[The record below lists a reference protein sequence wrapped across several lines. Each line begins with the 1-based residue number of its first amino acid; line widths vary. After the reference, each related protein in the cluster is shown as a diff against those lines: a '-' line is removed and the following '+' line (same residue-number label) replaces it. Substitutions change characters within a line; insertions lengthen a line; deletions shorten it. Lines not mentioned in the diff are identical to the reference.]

1 LSQPCIEITLAGKA
15 NQSAAPLG
23 GHIWNP
29 ELSSIRVFLPNE
41 IPHRMSGAD
50 KWTSLSLNHAVTLFT
65 QQTTTINSL
74 WTVYVAATFAA
85 AGYGF
90 TASPLPPVIAAA
102 VTVGFLAFAVGNW
115 KLLRQ
120 GLRISRQLQK
130 DISEFMT
137 HAASDN
143 AFRTS
148 IERLVATAN
157 PPWISLV
164 IHLLIDVCVVI
175 SLWSRVKW
183 PTP

>member
-1 LSQPCIEITLAGKA
+1 
-15 NQSAAPLG
+15 
-23 GHIWNP
+23 
-29 ELSSIRVFLPNE
+29 
-41 IPHRMSGAD
+41 MD
-50 KWTSLSLNHAVTLFT
+50 KFELNHAVTLFT

-85 AGYGF
+85 AGYGIS
-90 TASPLPPVIAAA
+90 ASPLPPVIAAA
-102 VTVGFLAFAVGNW
+102 VTVGFLAFAFGNW

-120 GLRISRQLQK
+120 GLRINRQLQK

-137 HAASDN
+137 RTASDH
-143 AFRTS
+143 AFRPS
-148 IERLVATAN
+148 VERLIAAAN

-164 IHLLIDVCVVI
+164 IHLLIDFCVVV

>member
-1 LSQPCIEITLAGKA
+1 
-15 NQSAAPLG
+15 
-23 GHIWNP
+23 
-29 ELSSIRVFLPNE
+29 
-41 IPHRMSGAD
+41 MD
-50 KWTSLSLNHAVTLFT
+50 KFELNHAITLFT

-90 TASPLPPVIAAA
+90 SASPLSPVIAAA

-120 GLRISRQLQK
+120 GLRINRQLQK
-130 DISEFMT
+130 DISEFT
-137 HAASDN
+137 AHTASDH
-143 AFRTS
+143 AFRPS
-148 IERLVATAN
+148 VERLIATAN

-164 IHLLIDVCVVI
+164 IHLLIDFCVVV